1 MLAEARRPSCP
12 HHATRL
18 TSPTKSGPSSNRC
31 LSGPKGAT
39 DPQLARAPGRG
50 RRCVLLA
57 EERLLVAAAPER
69 VPYTRQTVYYHFRR
83 RWRIDGR
90 LRRAHDRLRE
100 VE

>member
-50 RRCVLLA
+50 RRRVLLA
-57 EERLLVAAAPER
+57 EERLLPREFPTQGRPSTTTSAAGGGSTDGSGER
-69 VPYTRQTVYYHFRR
+69 TTACARR
-83 RWRIDGR
+83 SD
-90 LRRAHDRLRE
+90 AT
-100 VE
+100 